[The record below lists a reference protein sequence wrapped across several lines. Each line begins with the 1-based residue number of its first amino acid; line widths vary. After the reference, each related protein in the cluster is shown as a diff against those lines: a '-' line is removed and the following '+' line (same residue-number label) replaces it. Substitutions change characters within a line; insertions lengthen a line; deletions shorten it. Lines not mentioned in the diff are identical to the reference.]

1 MREAAEGH
9 LTTEALMWNQQIN
22 QTTISGMSAGDFRFV
37 TLIVCVCVVDLC
49 PSPAVLSTSWLTPHS
64 ADPFMSFRARLN
76 SALEAEGYDVGHGRY
91 PEGYQEA
98 PLAYDAV
105 WSVALAFN
113 RTMERLKGRKRSLK
127 DFTYT
132 DKSIADEIYAA
143 MNSTSFLGVSVSIQF
158 LTHLPMASFLIGG
171 CCYFWGQI

>member
-1 MREAAEGH
+1 MDRIYFWA
-9 LTTEALMWNQQIN
+9 TRK
-22 QTTISGMSAGDFRFV
+22 D
-37 TLIVCVCVVDLC
+37 
-49 PSPAVLSTSWLTPHS
+49 
-64 ADPFMSFRARLN
+64 SFNLPVFLNSARLN

-143 MNSTSFLGVSVSIQF
+143 MNSTQFLGVSVSIAARRTGRCGPF
-158 LTHLPMASFLIGG
+158 VV
-171 CCYFWGQI
+171 

>member
-1 MREAAEGH
+1 MEESGGRFEDKLG
-9 LTTEALMWNQQIN
+9 
-22 QTTISGMSAGDFRFV
+22 ISIRS
-37 TLIVCVCVVDLC
+37 
-49 PSPAVLSTSWLTPHS
+49 SE
-64 ADPFMSFRARLN
+64 RLN
-76 SALEAEGYDVGHGRY
+76 SALEKEGYDVGHGRY

-143 MNSTSFLGVSVSIQF
+143 MNSTSFLGVSVSNLVKFIRVEEGEDENKSNEF
-158 LTHLPMASFLIGG
+158 EFNLLMVELCSSFPVLDTCWAINTRSYMECVS
-171 CCYFWGQI
+171 CCCCGRITE